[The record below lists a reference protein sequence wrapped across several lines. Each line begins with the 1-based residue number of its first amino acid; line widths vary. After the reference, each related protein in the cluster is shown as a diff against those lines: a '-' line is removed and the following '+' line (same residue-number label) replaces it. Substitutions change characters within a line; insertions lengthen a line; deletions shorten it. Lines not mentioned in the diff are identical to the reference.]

1 MFIGVISFSS
11 LSITPPNLHN
21 HSFILS
27 LSSRSN
33 NTTVR
38 HIQFEGNA
46 QLIINLLVLS
56 IKVAEQKL
64 TRAVGFMEWLR
75 LFLRNCETDLR

>member
-1 MFIGVISFSS
+1 MFIGVIHFSC
-11 LSITPPNLHN
+11 LSITPPNFYN

-38 HIQFEGNA
+38 HTEFEINA

-56 IKVAEQKL
+56 TKVAEQKL

-75 LFLRNCETDLR
+75 LFLRNSETDLS